1 MSHAAIRVDNLG
13 KRYPIGIKRERYL
26 ALRDVLSEAAQ
37 RPIRAMRTLLRHETC
52 ANAAKREFIWALKD
66 ISVEFGEGEIIGILG
81 KNGAG
86 KSTLLKILTRIT
98 EPTEGTADI
107 HGSVGSLLEVGTGF
121 HPELTGRDNIYLN
134 GAILGMKRQEIQR
147 RFDEIVEF
155 AEISRFI
162 DTPVKHYSSGMY
174 MRLAFAVAAHLKRDV
189 LLVDEVLAV
198 GDAAFQKKC
207 LGKMEDVAWDGRTV
221 LFVSHDMA
229 ALSGL
234 CDRAVWLSGGRIVRD
249 GAARDVVHA
258 YLESMAS
265 REATSLSARRDRC
278 GDGTVRLTSLT
289 IQAADSPV
297 VRCNSRL
304 RIGVSYESEAPV
316 ARLQCLVGIHAFP
329 NTPVFWLDSEA
340 FGGFP
345 DNLPAKGTVTV
356 TTDPINITPG
366 RCHVNLELIK
376 AGVVADAV
384 DHAAEFD
391 VEAADVFGS
400 GRVTPRD
407 WAVCMVDQKWSIGCV

>member
-1 MSHAAIRVDNLG
+1 MTHAAIRIRDLG
-13 KRYPIGIKRERYL
+13 KRYPVGVKRERYL
-26 ALRDVLSEAAQ
+26 ALRDVLSEAARQ
-37 RPIRAMRTLLRHETC
+37 PFRAVRTRLRHQGRDQ
-52 ANAAKREFIWALKD
+52 NAKCEFIWALKD
-66 ISVEFGEGEIIGILG
+66 VSVEFAQGEIVGILG

-98 EPTEGTADI
+98 EPTEGMADI
-107 HGSVGSLLEVGTGF
+107 YGNVGSLLEVGTGF

-155 AEISRFI
+155 AEIRRFI
-162 DTPVKHYSSGMY
+162 DTPVKHYSSGMF

-207 LGKMEDVAWDGRTV
+207 LGKMEDVAKDGRTV

-249 GAARDVVHA
+249 GPARDVVHA

-265 REATSLSARRDRC
+265 RDAACVSDRRDRC
-278 GDGTVRLTSLT
+278 GDGTVRVTSVT
-289 IQAADSPV
+289 IEATDSQV

-316 ARLQCLVGIHAFP
+316 SRLQCLVGIYAFP

-340 FGGFP
+340 VGGLP
-345 DNLPAKGTVTV
+345 ETLPAKGTMTV
-356 TTDPINITPG
+356 MTNPINITPG
-366 RCHVNLELIK
+366 RCHLNLELIK
-376 AGVVADAV
+376 GGVMADSV
-384 DHAAEFD
+384 ERAAEFD
-391 VEAADVFGS
+391 VEAADIFGS

-407 WAVCMVDQKWSIGCV
+407 WAVCMVNQNWGIDRT